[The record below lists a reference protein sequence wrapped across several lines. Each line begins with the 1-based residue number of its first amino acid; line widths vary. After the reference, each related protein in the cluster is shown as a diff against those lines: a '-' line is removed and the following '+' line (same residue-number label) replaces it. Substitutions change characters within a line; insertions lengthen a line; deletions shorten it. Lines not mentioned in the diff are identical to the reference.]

1 MSYDIYLYKSKIGRP
16 DVDEA
21 DAVIDADNDKWAKKE
36 INPHIKLAIVKALT
50 EYNPR
55 LQAFDFHYGDI
66 TKLSV
71 KTIEEE
77 KNKFDHIEIN
87 ASEEDAAVRLIV
99 YDNHVFITVPYW
111 YQGEDAK
118 QLFKDIKSYI
128 KIIRETA
135 GFLVQD
141 PQTGQVFD
149 PAENNFEGLNKY
161 LSVSEHLQEI
171 ISPNDNKLSSDLK
184 PEHKKPWWKIW

>member
-1 MSYDIYLYKSKIGRP
+1 MSYDIFLYKSKIGRP
-16 DVDEA
+16 DENEA
-21 DAVIDADNDKWAKKE
+21 DAVIGADNDKWAKKE
-36 INPHIKLAIVKALT
+36 INPQIKLAILKALT
-50 EYNPR
+50 QYNPR

-77 KNKFDHIEIN
+77 KSKFAHIEIN
-87 ASEEDAAVRLIV
+87 TSEGAEVRLIV

-135 GFLVQD
+135 GFFVLD

-171 ISPNDNKLSSDLK
+171 INPKTNPLDKHN
-184 PEHKKPWWKIW
+184 

>member
-16 DVDEA
+16 DENEA
-21 DAVIDADNDKWAKKE
+21 DAVIEADNDKWAKKE
-36 INPHIKLAIVKALT
+36 INPQIKLAIIKALIQ
-50 EYNPR
+50 YNPR

-71 KTIEEE
+71 KIIEEE
-77 KNKFDHIEIN
+77 KSKFDHIEIN
-87 ASEEDAAVRLIV
+87 TPEEDAAVRLIV

-135 GFLVQD
+135 GFFVQD

-149 PAENNFEGLNKY
+149 PAEKNFEGLNKY

-184 PEHKKPWWKIW
+184 PEQKKPWWKIW